1 MSNRLIGSGPA
12 KLITNLLP
20 VTVSPIGSHRH
31 GGGGM
36 FTGLCASGDQLPLNL
51 TRSSSDTVQLL
62 CPQPVPGGGPSAGL
76 APAVPAG
83 NSSRPA
89 ASPAACKEPADHGL
103 HSLACG

>member
-1 MSNRLIGSGPA
+1 MPNRLIGSGPA

-36 FTGLCASGDQLPLNL
+36 FTGLCACGDQLPLNL

-76 APAVPAG
+76 APAVPAE

-89 ASPAACKEPADHGL
+89 ASPAA
-103 HSLACG
+103 